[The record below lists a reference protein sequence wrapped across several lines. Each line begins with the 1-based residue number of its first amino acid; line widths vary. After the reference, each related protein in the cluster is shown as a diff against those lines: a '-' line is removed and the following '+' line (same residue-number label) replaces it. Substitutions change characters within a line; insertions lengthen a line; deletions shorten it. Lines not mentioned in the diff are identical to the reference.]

1 MIESDVG
8 VTILGAGSARRE
20 DIVEALSLAP
30 CLVAADGGAAAA
42 LEWGF
47 PLRAVVGD
55 MDSLDS
61 CVADRIPAS
70 ARFPV
75 SEQDSTDFDKCL
87 RIVDAPF
94 FVALGVTFPRLDHGL
109 ASLNAIVRNRL
120 QRVLMVTDAD
130 VCFLAPP
137 RIRLALGKGARVSLF
152 PMRNAAGRSEGLEWP
167 IDGIEFSPSG
177 RTGTSN
183 RASQDEIALE
193 FSAPGMLVFLEKRHL
208 AEAISCLS
216 SAPQWTESQG

>member
-1 MIESDVG
+1 MIESETG

-20 DIVEALSLAP
+20 DIADALSLAP
-30 CLVAADGGAAAA
+30 FLVAADGGAASA
-42 LEWGF
+42 LECGF

-55 MDSLDS
+55 MDSLDGRL
-61 CVADRIPAS
+61 ADRIPAS
-70 ARFPV
+70 VRFPV
-75 SEQDSTDFDKCL
+75 GEQDSTDFEKCL

-94 FVALGVTFPRLDHGL
+94 VVALGVTSPRLDHGL
-109 ASLNAIVRNRL
+109 ASLNAIVRNHR
-120 QRVLMVTDAD
+120 QRVLIVTDED

-193 FSAPGMLVFLEKRHL
+193 FEVPGMLVFLEKRHL
-208 AEAISCLS
+208 AEAAACLS
-216 SAPQWTESQG
+216 SAPRWPESHG